1 MGAAERRGVA
11 TSAPVVAP
19 GTVNAMNENDVNPV
33 WSEPVLVELSRL
45 APGPWQRPLD
55 QTHVD
60 AFAQVIEQ
68 VEPIQLTHDA
78 RIIDGRHRVAAALQS
93 GKTHLLAHCA
103 SELGS
108 TAVVMIA
115 LTANS
120 SHGLPLTRQQR
131 LDGARQLLEMTPTP
145 SVHQVAQACG
155 LARRT
160 VSAIS
165 RQLRTGTPTGPGTQL
180 ATPAG
185 PPHGDCV
192 CRTRMSSLPRCVGRD
207 GRSRPVDVGA
217 QQAVVD
223 DAVER
228 HDEWSTAQLV
238 EHLGVSPAT
247 VIAAR
252 RRLMA
257 GAVSRATLRTPWWAR
272 AWLWLTR
279 WLRRMSSNE

>member
-1 MGAAERRGVA
+1 
-11 TSAPVVAP
+11 
-19 GTVNAMNENDVNPV
+19 
-33 WSEPVLVELSRL
+33 
-45 APGPWQRPLD
+45 
-55 QTHVD
+55 
-60 AFAQVIEQ
+60 
-68 VEPIQLTHDA
+68 
-78 RIIDGRHRVAAALQS
+78 
-93 GKTHLLAHCA
+93 
-103 SELGS
+103 
-108 TAVVMIA
+108 
-115 LTANS
+115 
-120 SHGLPLTRQQR
+120 
-131 LDGARQLLEMTPTP
+131 
-145 SVHQVAQACG
+145 
-155 LARRT
+155 
-160 VSAIS
+160 
-165 RQLRTGTPTGPGTQL
+165 
-180 ATPAG
+180 
-185 PPHGDCV
+185 
-192 CRTRMSSLPRCVGRD
+192 MSSLPRCVGRD